1 MYPSFSNRLKS
12 VKTFLCIA
20 LFAHSVI
27 MLSGQDD
34 IVDSTLILLRQKSLL
49 SDSSYDSIYYIE
61 NNGSVLSAL
70 IEDGDTLYFYRLD
83 NVNVSSPR
91 YFENKEDYLKYLKYR
106 RYAAKVYPY
115 AKEAMRIFREAQ
127 YVTENMK
134 KRKRKKYIKK
144 LSKEL
149 KMEFEDPLK
158 RLSKT
163 QGKIMVKMIERE
175 LDTSMFELIKLT
187 QGKFK
192 AFYWNQ
198 SSKLYGYRLKTG
210 YVKGQNPILDIV
222 LQDFDI
228 SHNID
233 EQINAKH
240 NKRAIDA
247 GKL

>member
-1 MYPSFSNRLKS
+1 MSLAKFFTRPKIIMYPSFSNRLKG
-12 VKTFLCIA
+12 VKSSISLVLFFHLVVALCA
-20 LFAHSVI
+20 
-27 MLSGQDD
+27 QDNS
-34 IVDSTLILLRQKSLL
+34 IDSTLILLRQKTLL
-49 SDSSYDSIYYIE
+49 SNSSNDSILNIE
-61 NNGSVLSAL
+61 SDGSVLSAL

-91 YFENKEDYLKYLKYR
+91 YFESKDDYFKYLKYR

-127 YVTENMK
+127 HITENMK
-134 KRKRKKYIKK
+134 KRKRKKYLKR

-149 KMEFEDPLK
+149 KREFEDPLK
-158 RLSKT
+158 KLSKT

-175 LDTSMFELIKLT
+175 LNTSMFDLIKLT

-210 YVKGQNPILDIV
+210 YVEGQNPILDIV

-228 SHNID
+228 SHNIV
-233 EQINAKH
+233 E
-240 NKRAIDA
+240 
-247 GKL
+247 